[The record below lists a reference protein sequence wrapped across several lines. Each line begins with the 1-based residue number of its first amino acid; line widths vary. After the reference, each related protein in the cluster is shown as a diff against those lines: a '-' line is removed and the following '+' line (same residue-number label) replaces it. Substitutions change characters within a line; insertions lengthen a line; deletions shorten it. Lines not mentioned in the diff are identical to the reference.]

1 MRKTITKAFI
11 GFFVL
16 TSIVVIIFSIISHR
30 NSEAYK
36 YKILDI
42 SYDIYS
48 DRFYPYDFCF
58 KVAEALN
65 NSKNS
70 DEINAKRD
78 SILKSWYKIE
88 VMKSEKVEI
97 DKSIKSLKHP
107 PKKFKEAYN
116 VLQQEYEEYNQIYYN
131 VFNPSGSYKTFTN
144 ECYKHYKNIEK
155 YHKTISQLL

>member
-36 YKILDI
+36 DKILVTSDN
-42 SYDIYS
+42 IYS
-48 DRFYPYDFCF
+48 DSLCPYDFSF
-58 KVAEALN
+58 KVAEALKT
-65 NSKNS
+65 SKSVN
-70 DEINAKRD
+70 EINTKRD
-78 SILKSWYKIE
+78 SILESWQKIE
-88 VMKSEKVEI
+88 LVKSDKSEI

-116 VLQQEYEEYNQIYYN
+116 VLQQEYEEYNHIYYN
-131 VFNPSGSYKTFTN
+131 IFNPSGSYKTFTN
-144 ECYKHYKNIEK
+144 ECHEHYKNIEK